1 MNLASRVLTWRR
13 DRSRLAAVLA
23 VGAVVSVLAAVP
35 AATASA
41 AGNPASAT
49 GSTAPPLTILTPSAD
64 SGGDDIFLAPVA
76 PAGDGYASGPEIV
89 TTTGKVAW
97 FNPLPAGAL
106 ATDFRTQT
114 YQGQPVLTWFQD
126 DDANGARGVVY
137 NDRFQQ
143 IATVHAG
150 NGFGIRRARVPH
162 HARRTPRSSPPTAS
176 RRSTSGPSAARLT
189 RRSRSMWCRRSTS
202 RPAGCCSSG
211 TPPITC
217 PTATATC
224 RCRPRRAKSGTGST
238 STPSTSTRTA
248 TCWSA
253 RGTPGRST
261 R

>member
-64 SGGDDIFLAPVA
+64 SGDDDIFLAPVA

-150 NGFGIRRARVPH
+150 NGFGIDEHEFLITPSK
-162 HARRTPRSSPPTAS
+162 PRSSPPTAS